1 MKSIPSASPLFF
13 QLQFRSHQVREND
26 VKKILKQMYS
36 EIQVLPRTRKAIL
49 QERLRTKVA
58 EDIVSLMGEQGVFIE
73 GLAKKLKL
81 RNSEMKAWIWT
92 RDLKLSELSEL
103 LDALDSEFYPLIRSR
118 TLRRD
123 I

>member
-49 QERLRTKVA
+49 QERLRTKIA

-81 RNSEMKAWIWT
+81 RNREMQAWIWT
-92 RDLKLSELSEL
+92 SDLKMSELS
-103 LDALDSEFYPLIRSR
+103 
-118 TLRRD
+118 
-123 I
+123 